1 MKIIKIMVCVL
12 SVVWGISAN
21 ATEDIISLKGKE
33 IFGYNQPY
41 YHFDD
46 AQYGWKDRYNIV
58 ALVNPNNFPVSSY
71 EQGSVF
77 TKIFDDLA
85 KKEHI
90 VISFYYPRDYQTSI
104 ENFEKKIV
112 DSFSG
117 ANTVFGVYYENIP
130 YSKNEYIYPTFFE
143 NQIHIITAAQKK
155 ANMNNKEDLKNYKGV
170 YAATDNFSSFILKE
184 FANLGIKQVKDFP
197 EAYKALL
204 SGEADYIA
212 GSYYPG
218 IIEAYKLG
226 IRDYVVFS
234 KDAVWKI
241 PMFIRA
247 FPEVARHPRIAYLK
261 RYFKSQRYK
270 KIRDEALQELVDI
283 YKENTKGIVPPTY
296 IKIATPEI
304 SSESKENAPVSTT
317 TDSKEMSE

>member
-1 MKIIKIMVCVL
+1 MFYGL
-12 SVVWGISAN
+12 SRISG
-21 ATEDIISLKGKE
+21 T
-33 IFGYNQPY
+33 
-41 YHFDD
+41 
-46 AQYGWKDRYNIV
+46 
-58 ALVNPNNFPVSSY
+58 VS
-71 EQGSVF
+71 
-77 TKIFDDLA
+77 
-85 KKEHI
+85 
-90 VISFYYPRDYQTSI
+90 P
-104 ENFEKKIV
+104 
-112 DSFSG
+112 
-117 ANTVFGVYYENIP
+117 
-130 YSKNEYIYPTFFE
+130 
-143 NQIHIITAAQKK
+143 
-155 ANMNNKEDLKNYKGV
+155 
-170 YAATDNFSSFILKE
+170 E

-212 GSYYPG
+212 GSYYPS

-241 PMFIRA
+241 PMFIRT

-296 IKIATPEI
+296 IKIATPET
-304 SSESKENAPVSTT
+304 SSESKENAPVSTA
-317 TDSKEMSE
+317 TDSKEMSK